1 MALSPLFLSF
11 NESGDT
17 IMSDNFTGEDQQ
29 FLTEEGAQT
38 LREELEDLLNTKRPE
53 LAVKLK
59 DAIAMGDLSENADY
73 HDAKEQQAFL
83 EGRIRYLENIL
94 RSATII
100 DGDGAK
106 DVVHLGGE
114 VTIQEEDFEPETYRI
129 VGAAEANPSE
139 GKISNESPLGSA
151 LLGKKVKSKVK
162 VKTPDGVIVFKI
174 LKIH

>member
-73 HDAKEQQAFL
+73 HVRAMCAS
-83 EGRIRYLENIL
+83 IWM
-94 RSATII
+94 
-100 DGDGAK
+100 
-106 DVVHLGGE
+106 
-114 VTIQEEDFEPETYRI
+114 
-129 VGAAEANPSE
+129 
-139 GKISNESPLGSA
+139 
-151 LLGKKVKSKVK
+151 
-162 VKTPDGVIVFKI
+162 
-174 LKIH
+174 

>member
-1 MALSPLFLSF
+1 M
-11 NESGDT
+11 T
-17 IMSDNFTGEDQQ
+17 DNFTGEDQQ

-38 LREELEDLLNTKRPE
+38 LREELEELINVKRPE

-59 DAIAMGDLSENADY
+59 EAIAMGDLSENADY

-83 EGRIRYLENIL
+83 EGRIRYVENIL

-100 DGDGAK
+100 DEDIAN
-106 DVVHLGGE
+106 DVVRVGCE

-151 LLGKKVKSKVK
+151 LLGKKVKNKVK
-162 VKTPDGVIVFKI
+162 VKTPDGQIVFKI
-174 LKIH
+174 LKIS